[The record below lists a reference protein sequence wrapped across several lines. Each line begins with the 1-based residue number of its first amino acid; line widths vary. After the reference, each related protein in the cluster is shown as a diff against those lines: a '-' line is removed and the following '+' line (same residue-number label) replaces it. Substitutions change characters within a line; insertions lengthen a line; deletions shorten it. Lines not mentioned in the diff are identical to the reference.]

1 MAHPSPPPSSADVV
15 RVLVSLDSSVSGLDA
30 EGKTGVS
37 PTELQTQPPVS
48 QSPLTGQTLQTN
60 TFTQYIMEQAVCVR
74 ALLGNGAFSEQH
86 A

>member
-1 MAHPSPPPSSADVV
+1 MTHPSPPPSSADVV

-48 QSPLTGQTLQTN
+48 QSPPYGADTTN
-60 TFTQYIMEQAVCVR
+60 KYIYAVHHGAGCV
-74 ALLGNGAFSEQH
+74 FVH
-86 A
+86 C